1 MSKILTVISKCKG
14 FFIGFISSVFL
25 DIVFVSAQSDSNQ
38 MQDLYGM
45 FIVKQQPTL
54 WTIFKEMWLPL
65 SITFILF
72 VGLVFYII
80 KDLRRRATK
89 KIDNNISN
97 KL

>member
-1 MSKILTVISKCKG
+1 MSKILIVISKCKG

-25 DIVFVSAQSDSNQ
+25 DIVFVSAQSDINQ
-38 MQDLYGM
+38 MQDMYGT
-45 FIVKQQPTL
+45 FTVDQQTTL
-54 WTIFKEMWLPL
+54 WTLFKEMWLPA

-80 KDLRRRATK
+80 KDLRRRAIK
-89 KIDNNISN
+89 KTDNNISN